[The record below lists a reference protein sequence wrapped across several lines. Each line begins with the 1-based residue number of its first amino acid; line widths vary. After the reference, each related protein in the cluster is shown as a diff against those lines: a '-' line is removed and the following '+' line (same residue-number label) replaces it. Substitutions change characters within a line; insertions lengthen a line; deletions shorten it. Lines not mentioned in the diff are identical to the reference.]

1 MLPSTWTLTI
11 HSISQNPIFTGKEHL
26 AYLTGSPSSTLPKNI
41 SYSFTTIIKS
51 SASQRAVLWRNEQR
65 AGCFRRDTEYDR
77 VDGMGGAVRHF
88 RDESLVA
95 RVLGAR
101 NRCLKAHWKRLK
113 QREKTKTKKTKILEP
128 RWTLPTSEPLWGPTQ
143 YIVWKNTVKPDP
155 LSPTYA
161 KITVCPLPLSQLNWY
176 RAKPNLD
183 TVRK

>member
-1 MLPSTWTLTI
+1 MDSDIL
-11 HSISQNPIFTGKEHL
+11 SISQNPIFTGKEHL

-77 VDGMGGAVRHF
+77 VDGMGVRHF

-113 QREKTKTKKTKILEP
+113 HREKTKTKTKILEP
-128 RWTLPTSEPLWGPTQ
+128 RWTLPTSEPVRSYSVYSLEKYSQTRSL
-143 YIVWKNTVKPDP
+143 KPYLCKDHC
-155 LSPTYA
+155 LSPSFEPI
-161 KITVCPLPLSQLNWY
+161 KLV
-176 RAKPNLD
+176 
-183 TVRK
+183 